1 MGTLEDLYM
10 DSYAFIDHDIAVDF
24 KALGNKTKLVCA
36 L

>member
-1 MGTLEDLYM
+1 MGALEDLYM